1 MKFTSTTVGGTVE
14 ILAADDFTAI
24 PFTVTETT
32 AVKAGTPMTLAGKKA
47 TFTAGTSGATG
58 TTTANG
64 ILLYDVDPARNPNGA
79 LLVKGV
85 IDQKKAEKNSGVT
98 YDAAALKVAV
108 PGIILRDN
116 IGVTADDTE

>member
-1 MKFTSTTVGGTVE
+1 MKFKNTTVGGTVE
-14 ILAADDFTAI
+14 ILAADDFDAI
-24 PFTVTETT
+24 PFTVTETSV
-32 AVKAGTPMTLAGKKA
+32 VKAGTPMTLAGKKA
-47 TFTAGTSGATG
+47 TFTAGSSGATG

-64 ILLYDVDPARNPNGA
+64 ILLYDVDPASNPNGA
-79 LLVKGV
+79 LVVRGI
-85 IDQKKAEKNSGVT
+85 IDVEKAQTNSGVT